1 MSDRSDYEALIQKI
15 LENNAD
21 VDSEF
26 DKVGNAAQTTCDIN
40 GIAEQLNISVVRN
53 NRGDVIGYDKP
64 YTYPNDPNLPLM
76 DADSNTDHGIFGYA
90 TGGGGFTRGGGAGRY
105 AGSYYDRQS
114 RATLGTVDETGNKS
128 FVSGLISSAW
138 AGVSALG
145 KLGKKVGSQAAD
157 VMEAFAADYE
167 LNFGPLCVKGDT
179 EGVAN
184 AIRVLFGVDDQ
195 GNTTMYMDQDTI
207 GALAIQARDNGLF
220 VGGYDV
226 DDYSSEPGI
235 YESTLN
241 FLRNNFPTG
250 FETHQV
256 HRVRAHFV
264 RGSFQEWRGWDF
276 SQPVYVVL
284 YHHDDVDYYGNPTWW
299 FEFSACREHPF
310 TYRTADSFRVDE
322 TAAEF
327 EEIMEATSWSN
338 PTEVTVNDLT
348 FWTTGRHGFSYQQH
362 FVGSTP
368 FNFLINHVTQEPI
381 YAGEAQ
387 LGYLVLTRA
396 TGSEPI
402 PGIEDQPDATI
413 PVDAITGADPHVV
426 GQNLYNQYPDVMGAP
441 IAITTLDDSCNEVH
455 QNYFSIPISFGYQDG
470 LDVNVDANVPITG
483 VGQLNPSFNPDI
495 SIDPSI
501 DLSKYMEQVIN
512 QLSGSGAGRDIV
524 RTDPSTG
531 QPSVLPTVPPSTG
544 QGLTPP
550 PVLPET
556 GVVGMW
562 HVYNPTSSEV
572 SALGSWL
579 WSTNIIDQIV
589 RIFTNPM
596 EAIIGLHAVY
606 AEPTVSGSQAIVVGN
621 LTSNVSARVVTKQYA
636 TVDCGTVWLT
646 EYFGNVFDYDP
657 FTKVSLFLPFIGIV
671 DLNVA
676 DVMRASISVT
686 YNIDM
691 YTGACIAMVDVSRDG
706 AGGVLYEYSGCCAIQ
721 YPISASNYSSMLQA
735 IISAGVAAVGSG
747 VASGGNP
754 AMGAMAAGATY
765 MNTASISVRRSGSF
779 SGNPGAMGPK
789 RPYLIITRP
798 QTNMAINFDS
808 YDGRGSNYTS
818 RIGDNVGYVKCKEV
832 HLNVPGAFANELAEI
847 ESLLKSGVMLK
858 DYAVSKSIEPEPE
871 PSPVSRLMVSENGTY
886 TPTGI
891 YVGFNPVVVDVPD
904 PELEE
909 LDATTNGVYTPT
921 VYGYS
926 QVTVNV
932 QPALQEKSVTQ
943 NGRVTPDSGY
953 YGLSSVIV
961 NVSGGGGTTV
971 DLKIGDVPAVLS
983 LPTDTPLG
991 PLSSPSRDYII
1002 PMSNNAEVKLD
1013 LTQPFEICC
1022 RFKIGTAPGSTGR
1035 NIWGSRNSYY
1045 YFPAIAV
1052 SSTEIMYYIT
1062 TNGSSWN
1069 YSGNM
1074 APSGY
1079 SLPLNTWIT
1088 AIMQWDG
1095 TGFAMSVNDGT
1106 NTYTASVP
1114 NITPYYTASY
1124 TFEIAGQNRS
1134 GYSISAC
1141 NATVDLANT
1150 YMRQNGVIIWGE
1162 SMT

>member
-21 VDSEF
+21 VDGEF
-26 DKVGNAAQTTCDIN
+26 DKVGEVAQTACDIN
-40 GIAEQLNISVVRN
+40 GIADQLNISVVRN
-53 NRGDVIGYDKP
+53 NGGKVIGYDKP
-64 YTYPNDPNLPLM
+64 YTYPNEPNLPLM
-76 DADSNTDHGIFGYA
+76 DADSNTDHGIFGHGYP
-90 TGGGGFTRGGGAGRY
+90 GGGFTRGGGAGRY

-114 RATLGTVDETGNKS
+114 RSTLGTVDETGNTS

-138 AGVSALG
+138 AGVSALS
-145 KLGKKVGSQAAD
+145 KLGKQVGSQAAN
-157 VMEAFAADYE
+157 VMEALGADYE

-220 VGGYDV
+220 EGGYDV
-226 DDYSSEPGI
+226 DDYHSESGVG
-235 YESTLN
+235 EGTLN
-241 FLRNNFPTG
+241 FLRTHYPNGFPVFYTNRILLSYFTLVDG
-250 FETHQV
+250 VPAHRYVVYETS
-256 HRVRAHFV
+256 R
-264 RGSFQEWRGWDF
+264 
-276 SQPVYVVL
+276 PVYWGC
-284 YHHDDVDYYGNPTWW
+284 YIEDKGSNSYAFHIGGACFTAY
-299 FEFSACREHPF
+299 FEHRDGLS
-310 TYRTADSFRVDE
+310 YRSMELAIAD
-322 TAAEF
+322 AESHQW
-327 EEIMEATSWSN
+327 EMAH
-338 PTEVTVNDLT
+338 PTEKNEFRYWYRQQTSFIGNAGIEYMIPDLSST
-348 FWTTGRHGFSYQQH
+348 IIPDTPDYPN
-362 FVGSTP
+362 VGDLCY
-368 FNFLINHVTQEPI
+368 LI
-381 YAGEAQ
+381 
-387 LGYLVLTRA
+387 LTRSV
-396 TGSEPI
+396 GSEPI
-402 PGIEDQPDATI
+402 PGISDQPGATI

-426 GQNLYNQYPDVMGAP
+426 GQNLVDQYPAVMGMP
-441 IAITTLDDSCNEVH
+441 ITITTLDDSCNEVH
-455 QNYFSIPISFGYQDG
+455 QNYYSVPISFGYQDG

-531 QPSVLPTVPPSTG
+531 LPSVLPTVPPSTG

-579 WSTNIIDQIV
+579 WSANIIDQIV
-589 RIFTNPM
+589 RLFTNPM

-646 EYFGNVFDYDP
+646 EYFGNVFDYEP
-657 FTKVSLFLPFIGIV
+657 FTKVSIFLPFIGIV

-691 YTGACIAMVDVSRDG
+691 YTGACIAMVNVSRDG

-721 YPISASNYSSMLQA
+721 YPISAANYSSMLQG
-735 IISAGVAAVGSG
+735 IISAGLAAVGSG
-747 VASGGNP
+747 IATGGNP
-754 AMGAMAAGATY
+754 VMIGAAAESAF
-765 MNTASISVRRSGSF
+765 MSTASMSVRRSGSF

-858 DYAVSKSIEPEPE
+858 DYAVSKSIEPGPE
-871 PSPVSRLMVSENGTY
+871 PTPVSRLMVTENGTY
-886 TPTGI
+886 TASGTLIG
-891 YVGFNPVVVDVPD
+891 YNPVVVDVPD

-909 LDATTNGVYTPT
+909 LTATSNGVYTPT
-921 VYGYS
+921 AYGYS

-932 QPALQEKSVTQ
+932 SAGGGNWPCVGDAIDSQTFDANIVGSAPLDITTYSQAIQLFYQNYAASPKPTTLDYNITLALA
-943 NGRVTPDSGY
+943 DA
-953 YGLSSVIV
+953 GLSLQQLLQRYPTRLVLEY
-961 NVSGGGGTTV
+961 SGCVYGNTSMITALGLVLLGDFSQTGQTTGNT
-971 DLKIGDVPAVLS
+971 L
-983 LPTDTPLG
+983 
-991 PLSSPSRDYII
+991 
-1002 PMSNNAEVKLD
+1002 LD
-1013 LTQPFEICC
+1013 SIE
-1022 RFKIGTAPGSTGR
+1022 
-1035 NIWGSRNSYY
+1035 
-1045 YFPAIAV
+1045 
-1052 SSTEIMYYIT
+1052 
-1062 TNGSSWN
+1062 N
-1069 YSGNM
+1069 YSGVILQGIYRATPTSNYNTSM
-1074 APSGY
+1074 LYTDPELSKAYWAGMKDRNPTYDCNVTFDTATTCSLSG
-1079 SLPLNTWIT
+1079 
-1088 AIMQWDG
+1088 
-1095 TGFAMSVNDGT
+1095 
-1106 NTYTASVP
+1106 
-1114 NITPYYTASY
+1114 
-1124 TFEIAGQNRS
+1124 NR
-1134 GYSISAC
+1134 
-1141 NATVDLANT
+1141 
-1150 YMRQNGVIIWGE
+1150 QVIIYGIP
-1162 SMT
+1162 